1 LTPDFNVFEIAKPY
15 ARDLVRDRFSPERV
29 LRRARRDGVE
39 LVRVGRELPTLLHGV
54 MSQTRE
60 GRLEIGFVHKGLEDA
75 IHQVSVAFNRLV
87 MALIVVGGLIGSSL
101 IGIFAHGG
109 PKPLGV
115 NVISVAGFLLS
126 GVLGVWLLW
135 GVIRSGRL

>member
-1 LTPDFNVFEIAKPY
+1 
-15 ARDLVRDRFSPERV
+15 
-29 LRRARRDGVE
+29 
-39 LVRVGRELPTLLHGV
+39 

-101 IGIFAHGG
+101 IGIFAKGG
-109 PKPLGV
+109 PKLLGV
-115 NVISVAGFLLS
+115 NVISVGGFLLS
-126 GVLGVWLLW
+126 GVLGESSWCGSDASFRPW
-135 GVIRSGRL
+135 PTTF